1 MAIANS
7 VQILV
12 DTNKR
17 TVIKRVGVIDS
28 DEKRRFVNLDKGN
41 RGLGFGKGGKLWIDT
56 KTKGGLKGVKPSRKN
71 SFARQAQKRGI
82 TSGQLASKVLAN
94 PSRYQGINPKSA
106 QLVKNMG
113 VRKHGGSIGDILRNR
128 RGQ

>member
-1 MAIANS
+1 MPKFFERKIES
-7 VQILV
+7 GYF
-12 DTNKR
+12 TKE
-17 TVIKRVGVIDS
+17 S
-28 DEKRRFVNLDKGN
+28 DYSHPFESIEFIERPKYAR
-41 RGLGFGKGGKLWIDT
+41 GGKLWIDT

-71 SFARQAQKRGI
+71 SFARKAQKRGL
-82 TSGQLASKVLAN
+82 TSGQLASKVPAN
-94 PSRYQGINPKSA
+94 PSRYKDINPKSA